1 MCHAGHHDD
10 HEDDDGA
17 HDDHHHDQEGRC
29 AMLGTEGG
37 PLLRETEMSRDVGE
51 GSSVKPWGS
60 GSANNLVTVFKSF
73 ATVGEI
79 RVWWRADFQSGSRV
93 LKKVF

>member
-60 GSANNLVTVFKSF
+60 GSANNLVTVYVCMIWHSG
-73 ATVGEI
+73 TVKLSQGPQPTCF
-79 RVWWRADFQSGSRV
+79 RNN
-93 LKKVF
+93 

>member
-1 MCHAGHHDD
+1 MIRSIQPSACGWICALDD
-10 HEDDDGA
+10 HDDDDGDDDN
-17 HDDHHHDQEGRC
+17 HNDHHDDQEGRC

-60 GSANNLVTVFKSF
+60 GSANNLVTV
-73 ATVGEI
+73 
-79 RVWWRADFQSGSRV
+79 
-93 LKKVF
+93 

>member
-1 MCHAGHHDD
+1 MVWWLDLNGFKLFMPTDGDDDNPDDHH

-17 HDDHHHDQEGRC
+17 HDDHHDDQEGRC

-60 GSANNLVTVFKSF
+60 GSAKDIVTV
-73 ATVGEI
+73 
-79 RVWWRADFQSGSRV
+79 
-93 LKKVF
+93 

>member
-1 MCHAGHHDD
+1 MCHGHHND

-17 HDDHHHDQEGRC
+17 HDDHDHDQEGRC

-60 GSANNLVTVFKSF
+60 GSANNLVTLYVGIYKLFVHCDKKRPKLLLSF
-73 ATVGEI
+73 WYLEA
-79 RVWWRADFQSGSRV
+79 
-93 LKKVF
+93 

>member
-1 MCHAGHHDD
+1 MK
-10 HEDDDGA
+10 
-17 HDDHHHDQEGRC
+17 
-29 AMLGTEGG
+29 
-37 PLLRETEMSRDVGE
+37 
-51 GSSVKPWGS
+51 SVHVYIS
-60 GSANNLVTVFKSF
+60 GKNVTFPDNFRILTDESNEIRSMYDSI

>member
-1 MCHAGHHDD
+1 MDLNGFKLFLPTDGYDD
-10 HEDDDGA
+10 N

-60 GSANNLVTVFKSF
+60 GSANNIVTVY
-73 ATVGEI
+73 VGMI
-79 RVWWRADFQSGSRV
+79 WHIHMFQAIYTIVS
-93 LKKVF
+93 KKGHS

>member
-1 MCHAGHHDD
+1 MPTDGDDDNPDD
-10 HEDDDGA
+10 HY
-17 HDDHHHDQEGRC
+17 HDQEGRC

-60 GSANNLVTVFKSF
+60 GSANNLVTVY
-73 ATVGEI
+73 VGMI
-79 RVWWRADFQSGSRV
+79 WHIHMFQAIYTIVS
-93 LKKVF
+93 KKGHS

>member
-60 GSANNLVTVFKSF
+60 GSANNLVTVY
-73 ATVGEI
+73 VGMI
-79 RVWWRADFQSGSRV
+79 WHIHMFQAIYTIVS
-93 LKKVF
+93 KKGHS

>member
-1 MCHAGHHDD
+1 MPTDGDDDNPDDHH

-17 HDDHHHDQEGRC
+17 HDDHHDDQEGRC

-60 GSANNLVTVFKSF
+60 GSAKNLVTVY
-73 ATVGEI
+73 VGCQKNG
-79 RVWWRADFQSGSRV
+79 QSY
-93 LKKVF
+93 